1 MKSCNYKKIQTQI
14 IEKIFVHVAEEEVN
28 KETIIEEEDTMLV
41 NKIIWL
47 KKIKINIIN
56 QVKIVLILL
65 MKNQNIMAIIK
76 TMTKRNSF
84 ELRIT

>member
-1 MKSCNYKKIQTQI
+1 
-14 IEKIFVHVAEEEVN
+14 VAEEEVN